1 MFSYW
6 LIGFIGG
13 LAMVIGALLMLAGIF
28 KTELFVFGIVIC
40 AGGSFM
46 RYISRQTQQTIND
59 GTQNSNVSVSLGTI
73 PITAHKPNH
82 STVSGVPPLRHFNDE
97 EAVLSNDAFKI
108 YLIKRYD
115 VHREPVLD
123 KFIFKEK
130 IYNDLNDALEDA
142 RRFYLVDRKY
152 PNTAN

>member
-6 LIGFIGG
+6 LIGFIGS
-13 LAMVIGALLMLAGIF
+13 LAMAIGALLMLAGIF

-46 RYISRQTQQTIND
+46 RYISTQTQQTIND
-59 GTQNSNVSVSLGTI
+59 GTQNSNVSVSLGAI
-73 PITAHKPNH
+73 PTTAHKVNYLSASH
-82 STVSGVPPLRHFNDE
+82 ESPLRHFNDE

-108 YLIKRYD
+108 YIIKRYN
-115 VHREPVLD
+115 VHKELVLD

-130 IYNDLNDALEDA
+130 IYNDLSDALEDA
-142 RRFYLVDRKY
+142 RRFYLIDRKY
-152 PNTAN
+152 SDLQA